1 MFGTLGRMW
10 KSRSLSTKTK
20 VKIYGALVIPG
31 PFNSSGLLFITE
43 LGRCLTLVTGDT
55 RETSY
60 LFQFSSIQFNSI
72 QFNSIHF
79 ISIQFNSI
87 QFSSFQFNSIQ
98 FNSIHFNSIQFN
110 SIQFNSIQFK
120 DRFEIYHTNAV
131 SFTLLKRGTQP
142 RANIRRAS
150 PKPG

>member
-98 FNSIHFNSIQFN
+98 FNSI
-110 SIQFNSIQFK
+110 QFK

-142 RANIRRAS
+142 RSNIRRAS